1 MALHNNNIY
10 IATDVKIAAG
20 IPHCLFIAR
29 TLYKDQKTNVQKSQY
44 IYMALNGK
52 FQ

>member
-1 MALHNNNIY
+1 MFS
-10 IATDVKIAAG
+10 DVKIAAG
-20 IPHCLFIAR
+20 ISHYLFTAG

-44 IYMALNGK
+44 IYIALNAK